1 MTRIELESPVTGVVW
16 KVAAGPRST
25 VAAGD
30 TVVIVESMKMEIPVE
45 ATEAG
50 TVAEV
55 LVVEGDQV
63 SEDDPV
69 AVIETD

>member
-1 MTRIELESPVTGVVW
+1 MARIELESPVTGVVW
-16 KVAAGPRST
+16 KVTASPGTT

-30 TVVIVESMKMEIPVE
+30 AVVVVEAMKMEIPVE
-45 ATEAG
+45 ATADG

-55 LVVEGDQV
+55 LVSEGDQV

-69 AVIETD
+69 AILQVG

>member
-1 MTRIELESPVTGVVW
+1 MARIELESPVTGVVW
-16 KVAAGPRST
+16 KVAAGPGSE
-25 VAAGD
+25 VAVGD
-30 TVVIVESMKMEIPVE
+30 PVVVIESMKMEIPVE

-55 LVVEGDQV
+55 TVSEGDQV

-69 AVIETD
+69 AVLETS

>member
-1 MTRIELESPVTGVVW
+1 M
-16 KVAAGPRST
+16 

-30 TVVIVESMKMEIPVE
+30 AVVIVESMKMEIPVE

-50 TVAEV
+50 TVEGV
-55 LVVEGDQV
+55 LVAEGDQV

-69 AVIETD
+69 AVVETD